1 MSLFYKCDCCG
12 QTMHKLGDNNQKRL
26 HMNIGEQTDYDFNE
40 EDKPCWSIDEYPLIQ
55 LDLCRSCYCELIAKV
70 RVMRKAGDLSD
81 DLKEVSFGGKSV

>member
-26 HMNIGEQTDYDFNE
+26 HMDIGEQTDYDVNE
-40 EDKPCWSIDEYPLIQ
+40 KDQPCWSIDEYPLISI
-55 LDLCRSCYCELIAKV
+55 DLCHVCYMDIVARIRTLRGNNNITT
-70 RVMRKAGDLSD
+70 